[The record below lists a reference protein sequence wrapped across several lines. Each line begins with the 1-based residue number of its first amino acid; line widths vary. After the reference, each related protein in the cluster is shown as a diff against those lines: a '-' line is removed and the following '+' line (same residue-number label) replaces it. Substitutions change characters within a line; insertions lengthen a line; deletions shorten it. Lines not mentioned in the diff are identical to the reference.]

1 MAVLAAVS
9 YAISARQALS
19 MRPTDYVHRQVR
31 FTPYPT
37 EDVGW
42 IVAQAGADLVMF
54 SSDYPHVEG
63 GRKPLER
70 FEASLGDAGA
80 GEDVR
85 RAFYTDNFMYLMGRA
100 AAELAA

>member
-1 MAVLAAVS
+1 M
-9 YAISARQALS
+9 
-19 MRPTDYVHRQVR
+19 
-31 FTPYPT
+31 
-37 EDVGW
+37 
-42 IVAQAGADLVMF
+42 AQAGADLVMF

-100 AAELAA
+100 ADELAA